1 MVNNPNDPRRPQR
14 RQQGRGEAGRRD
26 AELGAT
32 RDTPLRGR
40 PANENEPISAAM
52 TASLRR
58 RPSFAPYYV
67 AFILSLLWVFLW
79 FWSFSPAI
87 LDKPNPFATPAMPQ
101 TMVAL
106 ATLVLPLALIW
117 TAAWFIWRAHQLR
130 QVSEVLVQTAMRLVR
145 PQDIAADG
153 LASIAQ
159 AVRSEVDILV
169 GGVEHAVQRA
179 SELEGLVH
187 KEISAIERAFGGNE
201 ERIRTLIAG
210 LENQRAALQQA
221 GVVIG
226 SETNPVLARLESNT
240 QNLDSIIASAQSTI
254 QHLEHGLKT
263 TTVELARTIDEV
275 ASRASVAGSEISG
288 QAAHMERSS
297 SIFVTELRKFS
308 EHLSEQ
314 IGILANATGSL
325 NAESSN
331 FGMRIQGMES
341 NVVQLLRSSIDEL
354 TTINGQIA
362 RTIDQSTAQS
372 SDQIRTAGTQLTE
385 LMQSASGNIVYHLK
399 TTSQEVAE
407 QIEKSGIVV
416 SQQIEAS
423 RSGMSDGLEGV
434 VKTYVDQVD
443 RARSELTSFVEQ
455 AGTQISGRLDES
467 TSRLFTKL
475 DEAARNIHVGIE
487 ENGNTLVDRLTIST
501 DSAASAISASSAKLI
516 NLVETSRAGMT
527 DGLEGIIKN
536 YVEQVDNARNS
547 LASYVEQA
555 GNEIAS
561 RVDDST
567 GRLFTKLDDAARAI
581 HVGIEE
587 NSNVMVDRL
596 TAS

>member
-1 MVNNPNDPRRPQR
+1 MILGVRSGASKVVAKPARRD
-14 RQQGRGEAGRRD
+14 GRSGRRHR
-26 AELGAT
+26 E
-32 RDTPLRGR
+32 TPLRGR
-40 PANENEPISAAM
+40 PANENEPITAAM

-67 AFILSLLWVFLW
+67 AFVLSLLWVFLW

-101 TMVAL
+101 TMIAL
-106 ATLVLPLALIW
+106 ATLALPLALIW
-117 TAAWFIWRAHQLR
+117 TAAYFVWRAHQLR

-179 SELEGLVH
+179 SELEGMVH

-201 ERIRTLIAG
+201 ERIRTLISG

-240 QNLDSIIASAQSTI
+240 QNLDSIITSAQSTI

-341 NVVQLLRSSIDEL
+341 NVVQLLRSSIGEL

-362 RTIDQSTAQS
+362 QTIDQAAAQS

-385 LMQSASGNIVYHLK
+385 LLQSASGNIVYHLK
-399 TTSQEVAE
+399 STSQEVAE
-407 QIEKSGIVV
+407 QIEKSGIDRVAADRDQPLRHDRRPRRRRSRTMSTRSTAPASSSRASSSRQARRFPAGSRNRPAV
-416 SQQIEAS
+416 SSPSWMRRRAIFMSAS
-423 RSGMSDGLEGV
+423 R
-434 VKTYVDQVD
+434 KTATRWSNASPIRPTRRLPPSAR
-443 RARSELTSFVEQ
+443 RAPS
-455 AGTQISGRLDES
+455 
-467 TSRLFTKL
+467 
-475 DEAARNIHVGIE
+475 
-487 ENGNTLVDRLTIST
+487 
-501 DSAASAISASSAKLI
+501 
-516 NLVETSRAGMT
+516 
-527 DGLEGIIKN
+527 
-536 YVEQVDNARNS
+536 
-547 LASYVEQA
+547 
-555 GNEIAS
+555 
-561 RVDDST
+561 
-567 GRLFTKLDDAARAI
+567 
-581 HVGIEE
+581 
-587 NSNVMVDRL
+587 
-596 TAS
+596 

>member
-1 MVNNPNDPRRPQR
+1 MVNNPNEPRRPQR
-14 RQQGRGEAGRRD
+14 RQQGRSDSSRRD
-26 AELGAT
+26 AEVSTT
-32 RDTPLRGR
+32 RETPLRGR
-40 PANENEPISAAM
+40 PANENEPVSAAM
-52 TASLRR
+52 IAGLRR
-58 RPSFAPYYV
+58 RPSNTPFLFA
-67 AFILSLLWVFLW
+67 FGLTLLWTFLW
-79 FWSFSPAI
+79 FWSFSAAV
-87 LDKPNPFATPAMPQ
+87 LENPNPFSTQAMPQ
-101 TMVAL
+101 TMIASSI
-106 ATLVLPLALIW
+106 LVIPLALIW
-117 TAAWFIWRAHQLR
+117 AVAWIMWRAQQLR

-159 AVRSEVDILV
+159 AVRSEVDIIV

-179 SELEGLVH
+179 SELEGMVH

-210 LENQRAALQQA
+210 LENQRSALQQA

-288 QAAHMERSS
+288 QAANMERSS

-314 IGILANATGSL
+314 ISVLANATGSL

-331 FGMRIQGMES
+331 FGMRVQGMET
-341 NVVQLLRSSIDEL
+341 NVVQLLRSSIDDL
-354 TTINGQIA
+354 STINTEIA
-362 RTIDQSTAQS
+362 RTIDQATAQS
-372 SDQIRTAGTQLTE
+372 SDQIRTAGTQLSE
-385 LMQSASGNIVYHLK
+385 LLQA
-399 TTSQEVAE
+399 TSQDVSE
-407 QIEKSGIVV
+407 QIEKSGALV
-416 SQQIEAS
+416 SQTIETS
-423 RSGMSDGLEGV
+423 RSGMTDGLEGTI
-434 VKTYVDQVD
+434 KNYVDQVD
-443 RARSELTSFVEQ
+443 RARNELTSYVEQ
-455 AGTQISGRLDES
+455 AGTQISGRVDES
-467 TSRLFTKL
+467 TSNLFSKL

-487 ENGNTLVDRLTIST
+487 ENGNTLVERLSVST
-501 DSAASAISASSAKLI
+501 NSAASAISKSSAKLI
-516 NLVETSRAGMT
+516 HLVETSRAGMT

-536 YVEQVDNARNS
+536 YVEQVDSARNS
-547 LASYVEQA
+547 LASYVDQA

-561 RVDDST
+561 RVDEFDQPPV
-567 GRLFTKLDDAARAI
+567 RQAR
-581 HVGIEE
+581 
-587 NSNVMVDRL
+587 
-596 TAS
+596 